1 MALVTSQQISKFY
14 NIYKNIDVTFTK
26 QVIEATGLN
35 TKHIFLKCINSQWPC
50 IIYSTSMTGA
60 KVIASLDE
68 SHFEQVRKANSL
80 VSLRFS
86 FTSSDKTDPIA
97 FFVTA
102 KVTGYNPYNKQKPNL
117 HFINLN
123 YTQRP
128 PDDLIEILGVLL
140 EANINSKKRK
150 EERIVITVE
159 SLRKMGFKSKDVEV
173 LIENVPRKGILRDVS
188 FSGAKVIIIGIA
200 KFLDQKQIVLKLKLE
215 EQKKSLLMKGQ
226 VTRVDPVEGRKDLT
240 AVGIQFDENAIPMEY
255 KMIINHYLTHKRKSS
270 E

>member
-35 TKHIFLKCINSQWPC
+35 TKQIFLKCINNQWPC
-50 IIYSTSMTGA
+50 IIYSSSMTGA
-60 KVIASLDE
+60 KVIANLDE
-68 SHFEQVRKANSL
+68 PQFEQIRKANNL

-86 FTSSDKTDPIA
+86 FSLADKTDPIA

-102 KVTGYNPYNKQKPNL
+102 KVTGYNPYNKDNPNL
-117 HFINLN
+117 HFINLT

-150 EERIVITVE
+150 EERILITVD
-159 SLRKMGFKSKDVEV
+159 SLRKLGFISKDVQV

-200 KFLDQKQIVLKLKLE
+200 KFLDQKQVVLKLQLE
-215 EQKKSLLMKGQ
+215 EQKKSLLLKGN
-226 VTRVDPVEGRKDLT
+226 VLRVEPVEGRKDLA
-240 AVGIQFDENAIPMEY
+240 AVGIQFDESSIPMEY
-255 KMIINHYLTHKRKSS
+255 KLIINHYLTHLRKTS